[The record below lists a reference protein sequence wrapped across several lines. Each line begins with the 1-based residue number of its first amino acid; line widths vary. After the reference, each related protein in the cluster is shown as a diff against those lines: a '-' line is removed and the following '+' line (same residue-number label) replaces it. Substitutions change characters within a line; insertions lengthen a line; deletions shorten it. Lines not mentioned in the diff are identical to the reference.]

1 MLEKVP
7 GMIGLLMQNKLSV
20 VFDQYGKPEKNSH
33 LIVAIFTLR
42 LFEQISYAVT
52 FFK

>member
-20 VFDQYGKPEKNSH
+20 VLHQYGKPEKNSH
-33 LIVAIFTLR
+33 LMVAIFHSLTG
-42 LFEQISYAVT
+42 II
-52 FFK
+52 